1 MNNKMEQFIIMQ
13 NNNKES
19 WRILSELFCF
29 FEASLFGNIIFNSCF
44 VSFEKRIVHICELI

>member
-13 NNNKES
+13 NNNKERQ
-19 WRILSELFCF
+19 RILSELFWF
-29 FEASLFGNIIFNSCF
+29 FEAYLFGNVIFNSCF